1 MNSIPL
7 EEETTVS
14 AKKLAL
20 NYGLIWAAINIVI
33 FLFAYYAFPQVMGT
47 FTYTV
52 IQIII
57 GVGLAVYFTLQ
68 IRRQIGGFWTF
79 REAISAIFVL
89 FILPSVVVML
99 FSIAFG
105 KWIDPSYNDFI
116 KESTLNMTTELLEKV
131 SNDQDMIDKTIEETE
146 VALDKQLNPS
156 FVDVLKSLAT
166 SVLMYFIISL
176 IWAAIFKR
184 DRPIFL
190 TQSEAEKL

>member
-131 SNDQDMIDKTIEETE
+131 SNDQEMIDKTIEETE

>member
-1 MNSIPL
+1 MNSILP
-7 EEETTVS
+7 EEETSVS
-14 AKKLAL
+14 AKKIAL

-47 FTYTV
+47 FTYTI
-52 IQIII
+52 IQIIV

-89 FILPSVVVML
+89 FILPSVIIML

-105 KWIDPSYNDFI
+105 KWIDHTYNDFI

-131 SNDQDMIDKTIEETE
+131 STDQEMIDKTIEETE
-146 VALDKQLNPS
+146 LALDKQLNPS
-156 FVDVLKSLAT
+156 FVDVLKSLAS
-166 SVLMYFIISL
+166 SVLMYFIIAL
-176 IWAAIFKR
+176 IWSAIFKR

-190 TQSEAEKL
+190 TQSEADQL